1 MVRLKSIEILDRLS
15 DKILSMRGT
24 FDGGFKNPGN
34 LENNIILNKDKSK
47 DKVEVRC
54 FYLQ

>member
-24 FDGGFKNPGN
+24 FDGGFKNPEN

-47 DKVEVRC
+47 DKVEGRC